1 MSNTDRYI
9 AIARACL
16 RAIND
21 AAQPGAGREDQ
32 IQAVYDAIDDAFN
45 AEFQTYRENE
55 AIMISVLE
63 RIATGKLDAQAAA
76 DLAARTLAQSGSSPG
91 TTLQ

>member
-21 AAQPGAGREDQ
+21 AAQPGAGREEQ
-32 IQAVYDAIDDAFN
+32 IRAVYDAIDDAFN
-45 AEFQTYRENE
+45 AEFQAYRENQ
-55 AIMISVLE
+55 AVMVSVLE
-63 RIATGKLDAQAAA
+63 RIATGKLDAEAAA
-76 DLAARTLAQSGSSPG
+76 DLASKTLAQSGSASG
-91 TTLQ
+91 NTLQ